1 MIECIMRRIECPMMN
16 FRNIDDLLFVNVG
29 CIDHVVYVHLVKQA
43 RVSRELLTRVAA
55 SHVIAKAIFG

>member
-29 CIDHVVYVHLVKQA
+29 CIDHVVYVHLVKQGP
-43 RVSRELLTRVAA
+43 RVERAINKGGGFSRDREGHLR
-55 SHVIAKAIFG
+55 